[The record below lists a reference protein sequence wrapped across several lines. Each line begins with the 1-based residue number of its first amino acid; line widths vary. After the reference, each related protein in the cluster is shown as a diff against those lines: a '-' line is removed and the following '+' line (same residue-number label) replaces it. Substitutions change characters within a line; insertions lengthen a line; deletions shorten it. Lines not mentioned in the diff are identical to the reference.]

1 MFRLNGQVAVVT
13 GGAKGIGKGIVSALL
28 KQEAQ
33 VIVLDK
39 DVVAG
44 QALAEQLPITF
55 LELDVTQA
63 KQISCVFSEIID
75 KFGRIDILA
84 SNVGIFPQKSLEEM
98 TEEDWDFI
106 QSVNLKGT
114 FLIVKEALKYMKN
127 QGYGRVVLTSSIT
140 GPITGFP
147 GWSHYCAT
155 KAGQLGFMR
164 SIALEYAKFG
174 ITVNAVQ
181 PGNILTEGLLE
192 QGEDYLNQMK
202 ATIPTH
208 SLGEP
213 IDIGA
218 AVAFLVSPEARFITG
233 QSLVVDGG
241 QILPESLD
249 AIL

>member
-44 QALAEQLPITF
+44 QTLAEQLPITF

-63 KQISCVFSEIID
+63 KQVSCVFSEIID

-147 GWSHYCAT
+147 GWSHYGAT